1 MRQSQQHLRYVQ
13 RLLAEKNRHHG
24 WMMALQQVIFRETN
38 DGKQTIALIMNGQLL
53 CALYHL
59 TAIPALLH

>member
-1 MRQSQQHLRYVQ
+1 
-13 RLLAEKNRHHG
+13 
-24 WMMALQQVIFRETN
+24 MMALQQGIFRKTN